1 MCGDCIGFHD
11 KDKAKE
17 KHHVMASFKDKD
29 PETLQQ
35 AARQL
40 SPVLCFG
47 EIGFM
52 GLPELE
58 DTSGKFMLPWGVA
71 VNEEDEIAVTDSG
84 HNRVQVFRS
93 DGSHLITFGSRSGL
107 KCDRNGE
114 FDYPTGIVFD
124 KKGHIIVADS
134 CNHRV
139 QIFSG
144 RGDYLSQFG
153 KEGSLDHELM
163 KPYGLSLDSDGNII
177 VADTGNKLIKF
188 FTPSGEF
195 IRKIGGDGIL
205 DNAHYCV
212 QQGKHFIVS
221 DIDHCIKIFDLKGN
235 YLYKFGKQGEG
246 DGDFK
251 SPRGLLVTQAGQL
264 AVCDSENHRVQVF
277 EQNGKFFT
285 KFGKNG
291 SEIGDLYYPTSLAA
305 LSDGKIVIAD
315 MYNNRIQIFK

>member
-1 MCGDCIGFHD
+1 
-11 KDKAKE
+11 
-17 KHHVMASFKDKD
+17 
-29 PETLQQ
+29 
-35 AARQL
+35 
-40 SPVLCFG
+40 
-47 EIGFM
+47 
-52 GLPELE
+52 
-58 DTSGKFMLPWGVA
+58 MLPWGVA

-84 HNRVQVFRS
+84 HNRVQVLFRS
-93 DGSHLITFGSRSGL
+93 DGSHLIMFDSRSGL

-124 KKGHIIVADS
+124 QKGHIVADS

-163 KPYGLSLDSDGNII
+163 KPYGLSLDSDGNI

-251 SPRGLLVTQAGQL
+251 SPRGLLMTQAGQL